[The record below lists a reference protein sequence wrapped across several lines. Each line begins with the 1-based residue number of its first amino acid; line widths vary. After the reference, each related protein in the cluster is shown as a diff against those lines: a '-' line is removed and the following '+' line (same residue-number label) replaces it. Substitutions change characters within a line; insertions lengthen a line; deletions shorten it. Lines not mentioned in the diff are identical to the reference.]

1 MPSRRVVIIG
11 GGAAGLSSALSL
23 LDTYRSRGGF
33 IGESGLSVTVLEA
46 REQVG
51 GRIGTESH
59 GGFTV
64 ETGPATLQ
72 KGAAGLLE
80 LVMRLGL
87 QRDLVTSDDR
97 ANRRYL
103 WRAGRLRRLPAK
115 PQEILTADAL
125 SVPARLR
132 LLAEPLV
139 PARTPLPAGPD
150 GSAAPPLPEE
160 SIADFCR
167 RRLGERVTAEAVDP
181 FVSGIFAGD
190 IEKLSIAAALPR
202 LAEMEAKHGSL
213 LKALQKSRPEG
224 GGPRK
229 APQLCGFRHGL
240 GQLPQA
246 MALAVTEAGG
256 ELRVATPARGLHR
269 DGSGFR
275 IELDGAGLT
284 ADQVVLALPPPEA
297 AALVADLDAELR
309 ELYLGIPMAPVVAIT
324 LGWQR
329 EQIPH
334 PLDGFGFLVPRQA
347 GLRILGTL
355 FMTSILPECEQAPRG
370 QVLLRAMYGGA
381 HDPSICELDDGALLD
396 LVRRDLKTTMGV
408 MTEPRFIHIQRWPRG
423 IEQYLLGHTA
433 RITALEARARSLGS
447 LHPVG
452 AALRGVSVPDVL
464 QKGHE
469 LGARLG
475 AELPVR

>member
-1 MPSRRVVIIG
+1 MPNRRVVIIG
-11 GGAAGLSSALSL
+11 GGAAGLASALSL

-33 IGESGLSVTVLEA
+33 IGESGLVVTVLEA

-51 GRIGTESH
+51 GRIGSESH

-72 KGAAGLLE
+72 KGAAGLTE

-87 QRDLVTSDDR
+87 QRDLVVSDDR
-97 ANRRYL
+97 ASRRYL
-103 WRAGRLRRLPAK
+103 WRAGRLRRLPGK

-139 PARTPLPAGPD
+139 PARTPPPGPD
-150 GSAAPPLPEE
+150 GTPAPLPEE

-190 IEKLSIAAALPR
+190 IEKLSMSAALPR

-213 LKALQKSRPEG
+213 LKALRKLRPEG

-246 MALAVTEAGG
+246 MALAVTESGG
-256 ELRVATPARGLHR
+256 ELRVATPARGLSR
-269 DGSGFR
+269 EGSGFR
-275 IELDGAGLT
+275 IDLGDGALT

-297 AALVADLDAELR
+297 AALVAELDPELR

-324 LGWQR
+324 LGWPR

-355 FMTSILPECEQAPRG
+355 FMTSVLPECEQAPRG

-381 HDPSICELDDGALLD
+381 HDPSICELDDGVLLD

-423 IEQYLLGHTA
+423 IEQYVLGHTA
-433 RITALEARARSLGS
+433 RITALEARARSLGG

-464 QKGHE
+464 RQGHE

-475 AELPVR
+475 AQLPVR